1 MPFCE
6 TCGVEGGGDYGPA
19 CGEVR
24 SFAAKAVASGE
35 LVKRPPVAHPQGNVP
50 AVIPQSV
57 GGVPVMVGQPHHGVP
72 AVMSFFIPG
81 LGQLVKGH
89 VGKGLGTWAAM
100 FCAAGAG
107 FFVGYTFLAMP
118 VIWVW
123 SIYDAYKSNT
133 PKLGA

>member
-6 TCGVEGGGDYGPA
+6 TCGVEGGGDYCPA

-35 LVKRPPVAHPQGNVP
+35 PIKRGAAIQVGPPRPPGALQVAV
-50 AVIPQSV
+50 VE
-57 GGVPVMVGQPHHGVP
+57 PHHGVP
-72 AVMSFFIPG
+72 AMMSLFFPG

-89 VGKGLGTWAAM
+89 VAKGLGTWASL
-100 FCAAGAG
+100 FFAAGAG
-107 FFVGYTFLAMP
+107 VLLHYTFLAIP

-123 SIYDAYKSNT
+123 NIFDAYKSNS
-133 PKLGA
+133 PKLNL

>member
-6 TCGVEGGGDYGPA
+6 TCGVEGGGDYCPA

-35 LVKRPPVAHPQGNVP
+35 VVKRPAAPQALQVPQAPVAVQ
-50 AVIPQSV
+50 
-57 GGVPVMVGQPHHGVP
+57 MTVGQPHHGVP
-72 AVMSFFIPG
+72 AMMSFFLPG

-89 VGKGLGTWAAM
+89 VAKGLGTWGALFAAS
-100 FCAAGAG
+100 AAG
-107 FFVGYTFLAMP
+107 FVVGYTFLAVP
-118 VIWVW
+118 ALWIW

-133 PKLGA
+133 PKLSE